1 MAAGTARLQ
10 IREIG
15 AGPSIVVLHG
25 GPDFGYD
32 YLLPELDRLAERFR
46 LVYYDQRG
54 RGRSA
59 DGVRPEDVTIESER
73 DDLDLLRR
81 HLGLE
86 SMAVLGH
93 SWGGL
98 MAMEYASRH
107 PERLTHLILMNT
119 APGSYEDRELF
130 RQHLRRIR
138 PAGDVEAMESLAASA
153 AFRAGDLEVEAEYYR
168 IHYRVALRD
177 PGLLDQLV
185 PRLRLTSTPE
195 EVLTARAIEDRLYE
209 QTWSSPGYD
218 LLPKL
223 RRLEVPTLVIHG
235 EDDFVPVEVAAHCRG
250 DSRGN
255 ARSVAAVRPLLL
267 PGGTRR
273 RYAARQRAVRG
284 RIGGSP
290 RLSVHFEPVCCGAD
304 IWAQTAHSLAELR
317 RCRLRRADLVSFGR
331 RSTGLAEPQV
341 QRRSDEKVQQSRC
354 DQAAEDHHRQRVLD
368 LMTGTF
374 AEHHQWNQGQCG
386 GERGHQDRREALASC
401 PDHQVLAERLTL
413 LPFEVL
419 GVVDQQDA
427 VAGSDAEH
435 GEETDQRAE
444 RDHPTADECGEDPA
458 HQGHRQGQEDQQ
470 RGTLAA
476 ERGLQQ

>member
-32 YLLPELDRLAERFR
+32 YLLPELDRLAERFQ

-98 MAMEYASRH
+98 MAMEYASRY
-107 PERLTHLILMNT
+107 PQRLTHLILMNT

-138 PAGDVEAMESLAASA
+138 PAGDIEAMESLAASA

-218 LLPKL
+218 LVPKL
-223 RRLEVPTLVIHG
+223 RRLEVPTLIIHG
-235 EDDFVPVEVAAHCRG
+235 EDDFVPVEVAAHIAEAIPG
-250 DSRGN
+250 
-255 ARSVAAVRPLLL
+255 ARLAVL
-267 PGGTRR
+267 PRCG
-273 RYAARQRAVRG
+273 
-284 RIGGSP
+284 
-290 RLSVHFEPVCCGAD
+290 HF
-304 IWAQTAHSLAELR
+304 SYL
-317 RCRLRRADLVSFGR
+317 
-331 RSTGLAEPQV
+331 
-341 QRRSDEKVQQSRC
+341 
-354 DQAAEDHHRQRVLD
+354 
-368 LMTGTF
+368 
-374 AEHHQWNQGQCG
+374 
-386 GERGHQDRREALASC
+386 EA
-401 PDHQVLAERLTL
+401 P
-413 LPFEVL
+413 
-419 GVVDQQDA
+419 DA
-427 VAGSDAEH
+427 VMQHVSELFEAE
-435 GEETDQRAE
+435 
-444 RDHPTADECGEDPA
+444 
-458 HQGHRQGQEDQQ
+458 
-470 RGTLAA
+470 
-476 ERGLQQ
+476 